1 MIPFVVIEMSVS
13 EEHLGRKM
21 KNSILDNE
29 I

>member
-1 MIPFVVIEMSVS
+1 MIPFVVIEMSVN
-13 EEHLGRKM
+13 EEHLERKM